1 MNKNNTHAHTYI
13 HTYRHLKCHLT
24 LIQPKNLT
32 DNMTQFLKLSMI
44 YILRQMEKYERYYI
58 KVEYHVIYNVQG
70 FVQNC

>member
-13 HTYRHLKCHLT
+13 QALEMPPH

>member
-13 HTYRHLKCHLT
+13 QALEMPPHFNT
-24 LIQPKNLT
+24 LPKNLT

-70 FVQNC
+70 YVQNC

>member
-32 DNMTQFLKLSMI
+32 DNNDTIPKAINDIHSQTDGKI
-44 YILRQMEKYERYYI
+44 
-58 KVEYHVIYNVQG
+58 
-70 FVQNC
+70 